1 MIVLLDSIK
10 TARDRPVAR
19 HAQKDNIKISK
30 GRQAASFVAS
40 VNIQTRQ
47 QTIWKLTANP
57 VKAGGT
63 KISKG
68 R

>member
-1 MIVLLDSIK
+1 MIVPLDAIK

-19 HAQKDNIKISK
+19 NAQQDNIKISK
-30 GRQAASFVAS
+30 GRQAAHFVAS

-47 QTIWKLTANP
+47 QTIWKLTANH
-57 VKAGGT
+57 VKAEGT
-63 KISKG
+63 KISKV